1 MIGLRRAD
9 GSLEENPTKACL
21 VSIFR
26 IYILLTPCWIHA
38 YLRVV
43 PNNIST
49 GDQYKLDKDFMKEEL
64 FVDLSSMQNGKS
76 PGIDG
81 LPCEFYKET

>member
-26 IYILLTPCWIHA
+26 IYILLTACWIHA
-38 YLRVV
+38 YFRVV

-49 GDQYKLDKDFMKEEL
+49 SDQDNLDEDFMKEA
-64 FVDLSSMQNGKS
+64 FFAALSSMQNGKS
-76 PGIDG
+76 PRIDG
-81 LPCEFYKET
+81 LPCEFYKAM

>member
-1 MIGLRRAD
+1 MVTDRVIGLCRAD

-26 IYILLTPCWIHA
+26 IYIRLTACWIHA
-38 YLRVV
+38 YFRVV

-49 GDQYKLDKDFMKEEL
+49 SDQDNLDGDFMKED
-64 FVDLSSMQNGKS
+64 FFPSLSSM
-76 PGIDG
+76 
-81 LPCEFYKET
+81 

>member
-26 IYILLTPCWIHA
+26 IYIHLTARWIHA
-38 YLRVV
+38 YFRVV
-43 PNNIST
+43 PSNISI
-49 GDQYKLDKDFMKEEL
+49 GDQDNLDGDFMKEE
-64 FVDLSSMQNGKS
+64 FFAALSSMQNGKS

-81 LPCEFYKET
+81 LPCEFYKAM

>member
-1 MIGLRRAD
+1 MIGLRQAD

-26 IYILLTPCWIHA
+26 IYIRLTACWIHA
-38 YLRVV
+38 YFRMV
-43 PNNIST
+43 PSNIST
-49 GDQYKLDKDFMKEEL
+49 GDQDNLDGDFMKEEL
-64 FVDLSSMQNGKS
+64 FAALCSMQNGKS

-81 LPCEFYKET
+81 LPCEFYKAM